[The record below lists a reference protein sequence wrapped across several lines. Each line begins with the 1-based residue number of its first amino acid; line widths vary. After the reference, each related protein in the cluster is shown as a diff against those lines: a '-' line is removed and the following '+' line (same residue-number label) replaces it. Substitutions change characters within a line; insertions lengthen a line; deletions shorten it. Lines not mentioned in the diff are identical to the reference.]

1 MNFVNYS
8 NFNAPNVNKVSK
20 EALIE
25 ALLKYETK
33 DPRKVEKMVEGL
45 EEEVDFATATGLFSD
60 KLKALSVLKLTE
72 AKPGPDPYMTG
83 LDDETE
89 EDKEE
94 QMKKQTEMD
103 DDDPEAYKEMPGD
116 KEAREDGKV
125 KTSKHTKA
133 YDELYGDEEENEN
146 LQEGVGTVALG
157 IMLAY
162 AGLKVLKFVAKKVVG
177 AIGKNVELEPSKLK
191 KVSTEIV
198 KRVAEET
205 NSGAHLFYGIA
216 LKREIDDKID
226 SGEIKTIRG
235 IQKAMEDY
243 LKTNESEITI
253 SKEDM
258 EKLHKDG
265 KVEVDGIE
273 VEFVDEARF
282 VKDFDKAVLDAKT
295 KEDVLAIYPKAE
307 FYIGKS
313 DHFFGELDD
322 NLFFKAYYTKAQKE
336 FEIKSV
342 YSEKGSNYVHLYN
355 ESVVTEAKQY
365 DLNFKIG
372 DTVDLIGDTWEII
385 GTMKPNKKF
394 SSPFTFRGKD
404 MDQITISAPT
414 TSKEAEGYKVR
425 TVEPK
430 AYTPQYGFLYQ
441 YTSGGKLY
449 TKLAIGGVSQNES
462 VDEAIVNEAKI
473 KVTKRDIKDIEDSG
487 NIDIAYKKAIA
498 LLMSLVESV
507 VTEAKDKVDVSSL
520 SIGNTYKDS
529 KGYPV
534 KVVDIKGTG
543 NTWKVTYQYEDGKKK
558 TVSTSLDKGINL
570 YESVVNENYEVI
582 YSDGVSAMK
591 KFRSEKQALDF
602 MKQTIAS
609 NKKLRDI
616 AVYKPGMHSTTQTEL
631 VVKFW
636 GDGSY
641 LDNVSKRDPK
651 LAAKKLEEGVEV
663 SEGRIEDYNS
673 PAMIAFRA
681 AKMKREKEL
690 AKPKRRPLY
699 GKQRQKAEDD
709 LWDISQELK
718 GLYSDRGQLLIDM
731 EQEAEPEGG
740 PIADRYGAELN
751 DIEDQI
757 QALIAKRGKLEVRLA
772 ESVSIN
778 EGQFSWF
785 TQDSERQIG
794 SEPENTINV
803 YMYDNEGNQWYEK
816 EYEGYGEFGGM
827 DYYELL
833 ARMNGYSDEDLKD
846 KALLKS
852 IRAISSPEMRDI
864 GIALAFD
871 TAKIKT
877 RDKGGKVLYPAL
889 VEDPKY
895 NWKRHDFTKQP
906 ERDPNQSWYTPE
918 YDYYE
923 SALTEGRAW
932 GTFGTPEAKT
942 VIKALEKAFAK
953 FQADLEKAHNTY
965 KAKIKEFTTGSKSEI
980 GGKSG
985 FHDSEGEQSVNYYT
999 SQAIKNIFKLDDFGR
1014 YDSEWM
1020 FFEGLTWKGLK
1031 ESLGINE
1038 KSIAKIQKEW
1048 ANVTAVMKDKVN
1060 VYKTAEGQEKE
1071 DLLDELKSLT
1081 IAKKKLEAEL
1091 DKAVGLKDLDAGLT
1105 EAEDYSDDMSF
1116 GQLERC
1122 IDYSTMIRERIQA
1135 GTSLDPW
1142 MHSQIAVAENE
1153 LNSVFD
1159 ALDGDDGV
1167 VESVNEAN
1175 FSYSEKEVRDVAELI
1190 AKAISK
1196 MDKVK
1201 ALVHDMEYDKGRGAG
1216 FEISI
1221 NGDKYDGG
1229 SYSVRPNGDVVN
1241 DAISKVSPNA
1251 VYAKIGD
1258 TNINKVIKNI
1268 SKYESVDEAKN
1279 LDREAMMEWL
1289 EGYLDFVRE
1298 TEDFDGSEGGIWV
1311 SGENGDTYK
1320 GRRIFDYYTEDYK
1333 NYEFGVYIPFAKE
1346 MRKRGW
1352 YGEWHDA
1359 GTMMIWPD

>member
-25 ALLKYETK
+25 ALLKYENK

-45 EEEVDFATATGLFSD
+45 EEEVDFTTATGLFSD

-89 EDKEE
+89 EEKEE

-116 KEAREDGKV
+116 KEAREEGKV

-133 YDELYGDEEENEN
+133 YDELYGDEEENE
-146 LQEGVGTVALG
+146 
-157 IMLAY
+157 
-162 AGLKVLKFVAKKVVG
+162 AK
-177 AIGKNVELEPSKLK
+177 
-191 KVSTEIV
+191 
-198 KRVAEET
+198 
-205 NSGAHLFYGIA
+205 
-216 LKREIDDKID
+216 
-226 SGEIKTIRG
+226 
-235 IQKAMEDY
+235 
-243 LKTNESEITI
+243 ITI

-265 KVEVDGIE
+265 KVEVDGNE
-273 VEFVDEARF
+273 VEFVDEAKF

-355 ESVVTEAKQY
+355 ESVVTE
-365 DLNFKIG
+365 
-372 DTVDLIGDTWEII
+372 
-385 GTMKPNKKF
+385 
-394 SSPFTFRGKD
+394 
-404 MDQITISAPT
+404 
-414 TSKEAEGYKVR
+414 
-425 TVEPK
+425 
-430 AYTPQYGFLYQ
+430 
-441 YTSGGKLY
+441 
-449 TKLAIGGVSQNES
+449 
-462 VDEAIVNEAKI
+462 
-473 KVTKRDIKDIEDSG
+473 
-487 NIDIAYKKAIA
+487 
-498 LLMSLVESV
+498 
-507 VTEAKDKVDVSSL
+507 
-520 SIGNTYKDS
+520 
-529 KGYPV
+529 
-534 KVVDIKGTG
+534 
-543 NTWKVTYQYEDGKKK
+543 
-558 TVSTSLDKGINL
+558 
-570 YESVVNENYEVI
+570 NYEVI
-582 YSDGVSAMK
+582 YSDGVSQLD
-591 KFRSEKQALDF
+591 KFRTEKQALDF
-602 MKQTIAS
+602 MKKEIAS

-616 AVYKPGMHSTTQTEL
+616 AVYKPGMYSTTQTEL
-631 VVKFW
+631 VVAFW
-636 GDGSY
+636 GNGSY
-641 LDNVSKRDPK
+641 LDNVSKKDPE
-651 LAAKKLEEGVEV
+651 LAAKKLEEAVVAEAKYDKKKLLKLIKNHDDAEILVNGKWYIIYNPDNGNDENTEMWAADDYIYALDPDGEEFEIKYKDIEQFKESVEV
-663 SEGRIEDYNS
+663 SEDRMADYNS
-673 PAMIAFRA
+673 PAMVAFRA

-778 EGQFSWF
+778 EGQFSWMA
-785 TQDSERQIG
+785 QDSDRQIG
-794 SEPENTINV
+794 SERENTIDI

-833 ARMNGYSDEDLKD
+833 AKMNGYSEEDLND
-846 KALLKS
+846 KVLLKS
-852 IRAISSPEMRDI
+852 IRAISKPEMRDI

-871 TAKIKT
+871 PTGKKIKT

-895 NWKRHDFTKQP
+895 NWKRHDFTK
-906 ERDPNQSWYTPE
+906 EAESDPNQSWYTPE
-918 YDYYE
+918 YEEDYYYE
-923 SALTEGRAW
+923 SAVTEGRDW

-942 VIKALEKAFAK
+942 VVKALEKAFAK
-953 FQADLEKAHNTY
+953 FQADLEKAHNSY
-965 KAKIKEFTTGSKSEI
+965 KSVIKQFTNGAKFKLGND
-980 GGKSG
+980 SG
-985 FHDSEGEQSVNYYT
+985 FNDSEGQQSVNYYT
-999 SQAIKNIFKLDDFGR
+999 TKAIQNIFKLDDFGR
-1014 YDSEWM
+1014 YDSDWM
-1020 FFEGLTWKGLK
+1020 YFEGLSWNSLK
-1031 ESLGINE
+1031 ESLGLNE

-1048 ANVTAVMKDKVN
+1048 ANVTAAMKDKVN

-1091 DKAVGLKDLDAGLT
+1091 DKAVGLKDLDAELT

-1167 VESVNEAN
+1167 VESVNEA
-1175 FSYSEKEVRDVAELI
+1175 K
-1190 AKAISK
+1190 
-1196 MDKVK
+1196 
-1201 ALVHDMEYDKGRGAG
+1201 
-1216 FEISI
+1216 
-1221 NGDKYDGG
+1221 
-1229 SYSVRPNGDVVN
+1229 
-1241 DAISKVSPNA
+1241 
-1251 VYAKIGD
+1251 
-1258 TNINKVIKNI
+1258 T
-1268 SKYESVDEAKN
+1268 

-1298 TEDFDGSEGGIWV
+1298 TEDFDGSKGGIWV

-1320 GRRIFDYYTEDYK
+1320 GRRIFDYYNEDYK
-1333 NYEFGVYIPFAKE
+1333 KYEFGVYIPFAKE
-1346 MRKRGW
+1346 MEKRGW
-1352 YGEWHDA
+1352 YGEWYDA
-1359 GTMMIWPD
+1359 GTMMIWPI

>member
-8 NFNAPNVNKVSK
+8 NFSMPGANKISK
-20 EALIE
+20 AILVE

-33 DPRKVEKMVEGL
+33 DRKKVENMVEGL
-45 EEEVDFATATGLFSD
+45 EEEVDFVTATGLFSD
-60 KLKALSVLKLTE
+60 KLKALSVLKLSE

-89 EDKEE
+89 EDKED

-116 KEAREDGKV
+116 KEAREEGKV

-133 YDELYGDEEENEN
+133 YDELYGDEEENE
-146 LQEGVGTVALG
+146 
-157 IMLAY
+157 
-162 AGLKVLKFVAKKVVG
+162 AK
-177 AIGKNVELEPSKLK
+177 
-191 KVSTEIV
+191 
-198 KRVAEET
+198 
-205 NSGAHLFYGIA
+205 
-216 LKREIDDKID
+216 
-226 SGEIKTIRG
+226 
-235 IQKAMEDY
+235 
-243 LKTNESEITI
+243 ITI

-265 KVEVDGIE
+265 KVEVDGNE
-273 VEFVDEARF
+273 FEFVDEAKF
-282 VKDFDKAVLDAKT
+282 VKEFDKAVLDAKT

-355 ESVVTEAKQY
+355 ESTVV
-365 DLNFKIG
+365 
-372 DTVDLIGDTWEII
+372 
-385 GTMKPNKKF
+385 
-394 SSPFTFRGKD
+394 
-404 MDQITISAPT
+404 
-414 TSKEAEGYKVR
+414 
-425 TVEPK
+425 
-430 AYTPQYGFLYQ
+430 
-441 YTSGGKLY
+441 
-449 TKLAIGGVSQNES
+449 
-462 VDEAIVNEAKI
+462 
-473 KVTKRDIKDIEDSG
+473 
-487 NIDIAYKKAIA
+487 
-498 LLMSLVESV
+498 
-507 VTEAKDKVDVSSL
+507 
-520 SIGNTYKDS
+520 
-529 KGYPV
+529 
-534 KVVDIKGTG
+534 
-543 NTWKVTYQYEDGKKK
+543 
-558 TVSTSLDKGINL
+558 
-570 YESVVNENYEVI
+570 ENYEVI

-602 MKQTIAS
+602 MKKTIAS

-616 AVYKPGMHSTTQTEL
+616 AVYKPGMYSTTQTEL

-641 LDNVSKRDPK
+641 LDNVSKKDPE
-651 LAAKKLEEGVEV
+651 LAAKKVEEGVEV
-663 SEGRIEDYNS
+663 SEDRMADYNS

-681 AKMKREKEL
+681 AKIKREKEL

-699 GKQRQKAEDD
+699 GKQRRKAEDD
-709 LWDISQELK
+709 LWDISQDLK
-718 GLYSDRGQLLIDM
+718 DLYSDRGQMLIDM
-731 EQEAEPEGG
+731 EQEAEAEGG
-740 PIADRYGAELN
+740 PIADRYGDELN
-751 DIEDQI
+751 KIEDKI

-794 SEPENTINV
+794 SESENTINV

-816 EYEGYGEFGGM
+816 GYEGYGEFGGM

-833 ARMNGYSDEDLKD
+833 AKMNGYSDEDLKD
-846 KALLKS
+846 KVLLKS

-871 TAKIKT
+871 PTGKKIKT

-895 NWKRHDFTKQP
+895 NWKRHDFTR
-906 ERDPNQSWYTPE
+906 EAESDPNQSWYTPE
-918 YDYYE
+918 HEGDYYYE
-923 SALTEGRAW
+923 SAVNEGRDW

-953 FQADLEKAHNTY
+953 FQADLEKAHNSY
-965 KAKIKEFTTGSKSEI
+965 KSTIKQFTNGSKKEL
-980 GGKSG
+980 GNNSG
-985 FHDSEGEQSVNYYT
+985 FNDSEGQQSVDYYT
-999 SQAIKNIFKLDDFGR
+999 SKAIQNILKLDNFGR
-1014 YDSEWM
+1014 YNSDWM
-1020 FFEGLTWKGLK
+1020 YFEGLTWNSLK

-1048 ANVTAVMKDKVN
+1048 ANVTAVMKDTVAAWKSA
-1060 VYKTAEGQEKE
+1060 KGQEKE
-1071 DLLDELKSLT
+1071 DLLTQLKTLT
-1081 IAKKKLEAEL
+1081 ASKKQLEAEL
-1091 DKAVGLKDLDAGLT
+1091 DKEVGLKDLDAELT

-1159 ALDGDDGV
+1159 AVDGDDGV
-1167 VESVNEAN
+1167 VEGEANVNEAKTLN
-1175 FSYSEKEVRDVAELI
+1175 
-1190 AKAISK
+1190 
-1196 MDKVK
+1196 
-1201 ALVHDMEYDKGRGAG
+1201 
-1216 FEISI
+1216 
-1221 NGDKYDGG
+1221 
-1229 SYSVRPNGDVVN
+1229 
-1241 DAISKVSPNA
+1241 
-1251 VYAKIGD
+1251 
-1258 TNINKVIKNI
+1258 
-1268 SKYESVDEAKN
+1268 
-1279 LDREAMMEWL
+1279 REEMMEWL
-1289 EGYLDFVRE
+1289 EGYLDFVRT
-1298 TEDFDGSEGGIWV
+1298 TEDFDGAKGGIWV
-1311 SGENGDTYK
+1311 SGENGDMYK
-1320 GRRIFDYYTEDYK
+1320 GKRIFDYYNEDYK
-1333 NYEFGVYIPFAKE
+1333 KYEFGVYVPFAKE

-1352 YGEWHDA
+1352 YGEWYDA
-1359 GTMMIWPD
+1359 GTMMIWPN

>member
-25 ALLKYETK
+25 ALLKYENK

-45 EEEVDFATATGLFSD
+45 EEEVDFTTATGLFSD

-116 KEAREDGKV
+116 KEAREEGKV

-133 YDELYGDEEENEN
+133 YDELYSDEEENE
-146 LQEGVGTVALG
+146 
-157 IMLAY
+157 
-162 AGLKVLKFVAKKVVG
+162 AK
-177 AIGKNVELEPSKLK
+177 
-191 KVSTEIV
+191 
-198 KRVAEET
+198 
-205 NSGAHLFYGIA
+205 
-216 LKREIDDKID
+216 
-226 SGEIKTIRG
+226 
-235 IQKAMEDY
+235 
-243 LKTNESEITI
+243 ITI

-265 KVEVDGIE
+265 KVEVDGNE
-273 VEFVDEARF
+273 VEFVDEAKF

-355 ESVVTEAKQY
+355 ESVV
-365 DLNFKIG
+365 
-372 DTVDLIGDTWEII
+372 
-385 GTMKPNKKF
+385 
-394 SSPFTFRGKD
+394 
-404 MDQITISAPT
+404 
-414 TSKEAEGYKVR
+414 
-425 TVEPK
+425 
-430 AYTPQYGFLYQ
+430 
-441 YTSGGKLY
+441 
-449 TKLAIGGVSQNES
+449 
-462 VDEAIVNEAKI
+462 
-473 KVTKRDIKDIEDSG
+473 
-487 NIDIAYKKAIA
+487 
-498 LLMSLVESV
+498 
-507 VTEAKDKVDVSSL
+507 
-520 SIGNTYKDS
+520 
-529 KGYPV
+529 
-534 KVVDIKGTG
+534 
-543 NTWKVTYQYEDGKKK
+543 
-558 TVSTSLDKGINL
+558 
-570 YESVVNENYEVI
+570 NENYEVI

-591 KFRSEKQALDF
+591 KFRTEAQALDF
-602 MKQTIAS
+602 MKKTIAS

-616 AVYKPGMHSTTQTEL
+616 AVYKPGMYSTTQTEL
-631 VVKFW
+631 VVAFW
-636 GDGSY
+636 GNGSY
-641 LDNVSKRDPK
+641 LDNVSKKDPK
-651 LAAKKLEEGVEV
+651 LAAKKLEEAVVAEAKYDKKKLLKLIKNHDDAEILVNGKWYIIYNPDNGNDENTEMWAADDYIYALDPDGEEFEIKYKDIEQFKESVEV
-663 SEGRIEDYNS
+663 SEDRMADYNS

-690 AKPKRRPLY
+690 AKPKRKPLY
-699 GKQRQKAEDD
+699 GKQREKAEDD
-709 LWDISQELK
+709 LWQISQDLK
-718 GLYSDRGQLLIDM
+718 DLYADRGQMLIDM
-731 EQEAEPEGG
+731 EQEAEVEGG
-740 PIADRYGAELN
+740 PIADRYGAELD

-757 QALIAKRGKLEVRLA
+757 QKLIAKRGKLEVRLA

-778 EGQFSWF
+778 EGQFSWMA
-785 TQDSERQIG
+785 QDSYRQIG
-794 SEPENTINV
+794 SERENTIDI

-833 ARMNGYSDEDLKD
+833 AKMNGYSEEDLND
-846 KALLKS
+846 KVLLKS
-852 IRAISSPEMRDI
+852 IRAISKPEMRDI

-871 TAKIKT
+871 PTGKKIKT
-877 RDKGGKVLYPAL
+877 RDKGGKVLFPAL

-895 NWKRHDFTKQP
+895 NWKRHDFTK
-906 ERDPNQSWYTPE
+906 EAESDPNQSWYQEE
-918 YDYYE
+918 YDDEDYY
-923 SALTEGRAW
+923 
-932 GTFGTPEAKT
+932 
-942 VIKALEKAFAK
+942 
-953 FQADLEKAHNTY
+953 
-965 KAKIKEFTTGSKSEI
+965 
-980 GGKSG
+980 
-985 FHDSEGEQSVNYYT
+985 
-999 SQAIKNIFKLDDFGR
+999 
-1014 YDSEWM
+1014 
-1020 FFEGLTWKGLK
+1020 EGLTWNSLK
-1031 ESLGINE
+1031 ESLGLNE

-1060 VYKTAEGQEKE
+1060 AYKTAEGQEKE

-1091 DKAVGLKDLDAGLT
+1091 DKAVGLKDLDAELT

-1167 VESVNEAN
+1167 VESVNEA
-1175 FSYSEKEVRDVAELI
+1175 
-1190 AKAISK
+1190 
-1196 MDKVK
+1196 
-1201 ALVHDMEYDKGRGAG
+1201 
-1216 FEISI
+1216 
-1221 NGDKYDGG
+1221 
-1229 SYSVRPNGDVVN
+1229 
-1241 DAISKVSPNA
+1241 
-1251 VYAKIGD
+1251 
-1258 TNINKVIKNI
+1258 
-1268 SKYESVDEAKN
+1268 KN

-1298 TEDFDGSEGGIWV
+1298 TEDFDGSKGGIWV
-1311 SGENGDTYK
+1311 SGENGDMYK
-1320 GRRIFDYYTEDYK
+1320 GKRIFDYYNEDYK
-1333 NYEFGVYIPFAKE
+1333 KYEFGVYIPFAKE
-1346 MRKRGW
+1346 MKKRGW
-1352 YGEWHDA
+1352 YGEWYDA
-1359 GTMMIWPD
+1359 GTMMIWPI